1 MTSAGRKLPPEVSLL
16 IQAGLS
22 AVAARRDSGEV
33 PSAAPRKKE
42 VTCMLNFDG
51 PDDID
56 DGEEPDW
63 CTGTA
68 DFHGH
73 SAYDGI

>member
-1 MTSAGRKLPPEVSLL
+1 
-16 IQAGLS
+16 
-22 AVAARRDSGEV
+22 
-33 PSAAPRKKE
+33 
-42 VTCMLNFDG
+42 MLNFDG